1 MILDEI
7 AAKTKER
14 IAEEKR
20 TVSADE
26 MRRMAEELPAGR
38 EYPFERALRA
48 PGLSFICEIK
58 KASPS
63 KGLIAPD
70 FPYLEIGREYEAAGA
85 SAISILTE
93 PYYFQGCNQYL
104 KEVAAEVKIP
114 ILRKD
119 FTVDSYMIDQAKT
132 LGASAV
138 LLICAILSDAQLAEY
153 QAQAREL
160 GLSALV
166 EAHDAAEVER
176 ALKIGASII
185 GVNNRDLRNFTVD
198 VNNSVR
204 LRAMVPSDI
213 VFVSESGIKGPEDTH
228 HLYAN
233 GTDAVLIGET
243 LMRSLDK
250 KAMLDRLRS
259 VEGRVV

>member
-1 MILDEI
+1 M
-7 AAKTKER
+7 
-14 IAEEKR
+14 
-20 TVSADE
+20 
-26 MRRMAEELPAGR
+26 PAGR
-38 EYPFERALRA
+38 EYPFEQALRK

-70 FPYLEIGREYEAAGA
+70 FPYLQIGREYEAAGA
-85 SAISILTE
+85 SALSILTE
-93 PYYFQGCNQYL
+93 PYYFQGSNQYL

-153 QAQAREL
+153 QTQAREL

-213 VFVSESGIKGPEDTH
+213 VFVSESGIKGPEDTR

-243 LMRSLDK
+243 LMRSEDK
-250 KAMLDRLRS
+250 KAMLDSLRS
-259 VEGRVV
+259 VGERTS